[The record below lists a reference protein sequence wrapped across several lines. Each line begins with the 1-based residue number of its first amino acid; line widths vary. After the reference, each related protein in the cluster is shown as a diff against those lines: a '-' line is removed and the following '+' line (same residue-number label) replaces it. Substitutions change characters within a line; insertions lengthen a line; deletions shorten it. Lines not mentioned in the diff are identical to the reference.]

1 MLEEVTDHFNKNP
14 ILLLQRIGL
23 VYSGNS
29 IRMATIIRPY
39 TYSRIR
45 TYSIFHTERQA
56 QQAT

>member
-39 TYSRIR
+39 TY
-45 TYSIFHTERQA
+45 TYSIFHSERQA